1 MKGAIPMAIRR
12 FTLIELLVVIAI
24 IAILASMLLPALGAA
39 RSKAYAAQ
47 CQSNLRQIN
56 LAAESYTTDNNDFRM
71 VNWYDGS
78 FWTTAYGTWADVLLD
93 LGYVSS
99 KKLYRCGSYADF
111 DLANRGTAS
120 PYADFNTL
128 GYGINLQ
135 RFWCEIMRPWNSGGY
150 GAYIGN
156 LRAAS
161 EQSPS
166 RYCYFT
172 ETNSYFCARPY
183 DVDPGIADP
192 TMAPGSR
199 HSGGGIMLFCD
210 GHTQWLKATDQ
221 LGTYMPFYT
230 AHY

>member
-1 MKGAIPMAIRR
+1 MNNRRR

-24 IAILASMLLPALGAA
+24 IAILAAMLLPALGAA

-56 LAAESYTTDNNDFRM
+56 LAAEGYTTDNNDFRM
-71 VNWYDGS
+71 VNWYDGAY
-78 FWTTAYGTWADVLLD
+78 WTTAYGTWADVLLD

-111 DLANRGTAS
+111 DLANRGTTS
-120 PYADFNTL
+120 QYVDYNTI
-128 GYGINLQ
+128 GYGINMQ
-135 RFWCEIMRPWNSGGY
+135 RFWNYIMRPWETSY
-150 GAYIGN
+150 TPYIPN

-172 ETNSYFCARPY
+172 ETNSYFCARPS
-183 DVDPGIADP
+183 DVEASLAVPG
-192 TMAPGSR
+192 MLPGSR

-210 GHTQWLKATDQ
+210 GHTQWLKATAQ
-221 LGTYMPFYT
+221 LGTYMPYYT